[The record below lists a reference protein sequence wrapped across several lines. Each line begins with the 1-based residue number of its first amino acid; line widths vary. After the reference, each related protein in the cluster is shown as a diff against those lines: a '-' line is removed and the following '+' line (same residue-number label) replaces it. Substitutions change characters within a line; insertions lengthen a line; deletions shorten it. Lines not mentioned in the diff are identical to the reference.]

1 MARIYVGNLPL
12 DIRERD
18 VDDLFYKYGRIRD
31 IEVKT
36 PSRPPAFAFVE
47 FDNLYD
53 AEDAVRGRDGVMFEG
68 ARLRV
73 EMSRGTAATY
83 GYDKRGGGGGAG
95 KAPPRNLRR
104 SDYRVIISGLP
115 KSASW
120 QDLKDYFRQAGEIVY
135 TDVDRQGG
143 GIVEF
148 ANEDDR
154 DYAIKKFDDTE
165 FSNPFDRGYIRVM
178 KPRDQMTSEEREKED
193 ERERRER
200 SRSRSR
206 DRRKSRS
213 RSRSGSRR
221 QQKSKSRSRSRSPAD
236 DGKDE
241 VPKGEAPKEGN
252 EEAATEEKKEESGEA
267 AMTN

>member
-1 MARIYVGNLPL
+1 VGNLPL

-18 VDDLFYKYGRIRD
+18 IDDLFYKYGRIRD

-53 AEDAVRGRDGVMFEG
+53 AEDAGMCALPCTDGVMFEG

-83 GYDKRGGGGGAG
+83 GYDKRGSG

-120 QDLKDYFRQAGEIVY
+120 QDLKDFFRQAGEIVY

-165 FSNPFDRGYIRVM
+165 FSNPFDRGYIRV
-178 KPRDQMTSEEREKED
+178 
-193 ERERRER
+193 
-200 SRSRSR
+200 
-206 DRRKSRS
+206 
-213 RSRSGSRR
+213 
-221 QQKSKSRSRSRSPAD
+221 
-236 DGKDE
+236 
-241 VPKGEAPKEGN
+241 
-252 EEAATEEKKEESGEA
+252 
-267 AMTN
+267 